1 MVDPTLTHNIVG
13 GIARVKANKRITKIQ
28 GKLLCEDYE
37 RASKKLYAVMKE
49 CDGLRLDVEGH
60 IEFGNKLVTE
70 VNDLY
75 HTLDRVLTIKVTGE
89 PVQTKGSVDFAW
101 QAKDSETGVILTS
114 GHATTAS
121 LYEAV
126 LAIRLKEKGE

>member
-1 MVDPTLTHNIVG
+1 MVDPTLTHTING
-13 GIARVKANKRITKIQ
+13 GIARAKSGKRVTSIQ
-28 GKLLCEDYE
+28 GRLLAQDYE
-37 RASKKLYAVMKE
+37 RLSKDIHAAYKTI
-49 CDGLRLDVEGH
+49 DGLRLDIEGH

-75 HTLDRVLTIKVTGE
+75 HALDRCLRIKVTGE
-89 PVQTKGSVDFAW
+89 PVKLKDSTDFAW

-126 LAIRLKEKGE
+126 LSIRLKKE